1 MERGVGAMRELK
13 STASSPAARRRMQAN
28 RRRDTAPE
36 LAVRRA
42 AHALGLRY
50 LVDTR
55 PVPSLNRRA
64 DMVFR
69 GAKVAVFVDGCFW
82 HGCPKHGTDAKHNAA
97 FWEAKIARN
106 RARDA
111 DTNALL
117 TQAGWIVIRVWEHDD
132 PIEAASRLATA
143 IRRRSTAQSPM

>member
-1 MERGVGAMRELK
+1 MREFK

-28 RRRDTAPE
+28 RRRDTDPE
-36 LAVRRA
+36 LAIRRA

-50 LVDTR
+50 RVDAR
-55 PVPSLNRRA
+55 PLPSLNRRA

-82 HGCPKHGTDAKHNAA
+82 HGCPQHGTDAKRNAA

-117 TQAGWIVIRVWEHDD
+117 AQAGWTVFRVWEHDD
-132 PIEAASRLATA
+132 PIEAAARLATM
-143 IRRRSTAQSPM
+143 IRRRSPAESPT